1 MYSELKYVLFFTVV
15 LLLSGCASLRKAKET
30 VPSAGSVVTDY
41 RAMSTAVMDYN
52 ITDKGFEI
60 RKGSI
65 QLEGTEIEGKFGLH
79 AKLNS
84 NGDFYASVRGPL
96 GIELVRI
103 LMVGN
108 DIAAIDRFNKT
119 VYIGKKDAVMNKN
132 GLPEDFIQILFGDMP
147 EVADADFK
155 PSGSNEIYII
165 TGDDLFNTEL
175 TICTDEMKICRERIE
190 AAESG
195 HAVYMTFGS
204 FRMTEGKKYASEISM
219 EERKRMFH
227 VKLFIDELI
236 YGYDSV
242 IEFNLP
248 SYEREIL

>member
-1 MYSELKYVLFFTVV
+1 MYPGLKYLLLFTVV
-15 LLLSGCASLRKAKET
+15 LLLPGCSSLRKTGEKI
-30 VPSAGSVVTDY
+30 PSAGTVVTDY
-41 RAMSTAVMDYN
+41 REMANTVMDYN

-79 AKLNS
+79 ARLNS
-84 NGDFYASVRGPL
+84 KGDFYASVRGPL
-96 GIELVRI
+96 GIELARI

-108 DIAAIDRFNKT
+108 DIAAIDRFNKKIY
-119 VYIGKKDAVMNKN
+119 VGKKDAVMNKN
-132 GLPEDFIQILFGDMP
+132 GLPEDFMQILFGDMP
-147 EVADADFK
+147 ELVDAEFK
-155 PSGSNEIYII
+155 TSGSKEIYI
-165 TGDDLFNTEL
+165 TTADEFFNTEM
-175 TICTDEMKICRERIE
+175 TICTEEMKICRERIE
-190 AAESG
+190 TPESG
-195 HAVYMTFGS
+195 HSVYMTFSS

-236 YGYDSV
+236 YGYDSA

-248 SYEREIL
+248 SYERENL